1 MIMDIREIII
11 AGITVALTPVQR
23 SELKGLNIDTTTRF
37 SFYHGTFNRQ
47 PFCFASQNGTATLTP
62 ANYRRYAERVE
73 TIVGVPVVFI
83 LEAATYINRSRL
95 IEQGVYFVVSRK
107 YAFLPTLLVNAI
119 EKSRRPKK
127 NRLLSPVAQY
137 LLLYYLQSSLHGSCT
152 IKDFENICPYSYQSI
167 GRGLLDLEQFGLCR
181 SEMIPNVEKRVIFT
195 LPRQELWEKAVPFMR
210 SPVRWV
216 YYTDDDLPDNL
227 MTSGINALS
236 HYSHLNPEER
246 RTVAILDRD
255 FKDMVS
261 EGLKVDDMEGKHC
274 IEVWIY
280 HPRMFPDTEYVDKLS
295 LYLSLRH
302 DTDARVEG
310 ELEYIIKTI
319 KW

>member
-1 MIMDIREIII
+1 MIMDKKEIII

-23 SELKGLNIDTTTRF
+23 SELKGLNFDMVTRF
-37 SFYHGTFNRQ
+37 NFYHGTFNEQ
-47 PFCFASQNGTATLTP
+47 VFCFASKNGTALLTP

-152 IKDFENICPYSYQSI
+152 IKDFENICPYSYQSV

-181 SEMIPNVEKRVIFT
+181 SEMIPNVAKRITFM
-195 LPRQELWEKAVPFMR
+195 LPKQELWEKAVQFMR

-255 FKDMVS
+255 FKNMVS

-280 HPRMFPDTEYVDKLS
+280 HPRMFPDTEFVDKLS

-302 DTDARVEG
+302 DTDARVES

>member
-1 MIMDIREIII
+1 M
-11 AGITVALTPVQR
+11 
-23 SELKGLNIDTTTRF
+23 
-37 SFYHGTFNRQ
+37 
-47 PFCFASQNGTATLTP
+47 
-62 ANYRRYAERVE
+62 
-73 TIVGVPVVFI
+73 
-83 LEAATYINRSRL
+83 
-95 IEQGVYFVVSRK
+95 
-107 YAFLPTLLVNAI
+107 
-119 EKSRRPKK
+119 
-127 NRLLSPVAQY
+127 
-137 LLLYYLQSSLHGSCT
+137 
-152 IKDFENICPYSYQSI
+152 
-167 GRGLLDLEQFGLCR
+167 
-181 SEMIPNVEKRVIFT
+181 
-195 LPRQELWEKAVPFMR
+195 
-210 SPVRWV
+210 

-255 FKDMVS
+255 FKKMVS